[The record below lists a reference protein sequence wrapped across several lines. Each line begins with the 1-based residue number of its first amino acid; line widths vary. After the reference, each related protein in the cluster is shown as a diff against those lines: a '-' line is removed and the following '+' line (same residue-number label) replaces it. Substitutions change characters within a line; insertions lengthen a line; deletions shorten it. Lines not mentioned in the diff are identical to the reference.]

1 MHKSVFITKMNVHLC
16 HIKVYTFIIYIVYTF
31 VRHESELPKDIFI
44 RCAHLV
50 KKRYFMLRII

>member
-16 HIKVYTFIIYIVYTF
+16 HIKVHFHHIIVYTF

-50 KKRYFMLRII
+50 KKRYFMPRII

>member
-16 HIKVYTFIIYIVYTF
+16 HIIVYTF

-50 KKRYFMLRII
+50 KKRYFMPRII